1 MYDMIIGNGFLAQNF
16 SHYLNDR
23 GVFFFVSGVS
33 DSNEICESEFI
44 REKQL
49 LIESISKLNN
59 ELFVYFSSCYVVDT
73 DMLNIKYYN
82 HKENMES
89 IVESTASNYII
100 FRLPQVVGNGGNKNN
115 LINFLF
121 RHIENGKKF
130 VLFKKATRNLIDIS
144 NVVNIVD
151 FIISNGM
158 YKNRIIN
165 IASNNNIYM
174 MELVDIIESIVKK
187 RALFSIENR
196 GKNITIDVTDISE
209 IIKKLK
215 IEFGNRQVIDLLYKY
230 YKRQG

>member
-1 MYDMIIGNGFLAQNF
+1 VYDMIIGNGFLAHNF

-23 GVFFFVSGVS
+23 GVIFFVSGVS

-44 REKQL
+44 REEQL
-49 LIESISKLNN
+49 LIESISKMNN
-59 ELFVYFSSCYVVDT
+59 ELFVYFSSCYVTDK
-73 DMLNIKYYN
+73 DMLNIQYYH
-82 HKENMES
+82 HKENMET
-89 IVESTASNYII
+89 IIESSVLNYII

-121 RHIENGKKF
+121 RHIKNGKKF
-130 VLFKKATRNLIDIS
+130 VLFKKATRNLIDVS

-165 IASNNNIYM
+165 IASNNNVSM
-174 MELVDIIESIVKK
+174 MELVDIIESIVDKK
-187 RALFSIENR
+187 ALFSLENR
-196 GKNITIDVTDISE
+196 GKNITIDVSEISE

-215 IEFGNRQVIDLLYKY
+215 IEFDNGQVNYMLRRYH
-230 YKRQG
+230 KRQG

>member
-1 MYDMIIGNGFLAQNF
+1 MIIGNGFLAQNF

-23 GVFFFVSGVS
+23 EVIFFVSGVS

-49 LIESISKLNN
+49 LIKSISKMNN
-59 ELFVYFSSCYVVDT
+59 ELFVYFSSCYVTHKDI
-73 DMLNIKYYN
+73 LNSKYYH
-82 HKENMES
+82 HKNDMES
-89 IVESTASNYII
+89 IIESSAANYII

-121 RHIENGKKF
+121 RYIDNGKKF
-130 VLFKKATRNLIDIS
+130 VLFKKATRNLINVS

-165 IASNNNIYM
+165 IASNNNISM
-174 MELVDIIESIVKK
+174 VELVDIIESILNKK
-187 RALFSIENR
+187 AVFFIENT
-196 GKNITIDVTDISE
+196 GSNIKIDVSKISK
-209 IIKKLK
+209 ITKKLK
-215 IEFGNRQVIDLLYKY
+215 IEFNNEESSSFFL
-230 YKRQG
+230 